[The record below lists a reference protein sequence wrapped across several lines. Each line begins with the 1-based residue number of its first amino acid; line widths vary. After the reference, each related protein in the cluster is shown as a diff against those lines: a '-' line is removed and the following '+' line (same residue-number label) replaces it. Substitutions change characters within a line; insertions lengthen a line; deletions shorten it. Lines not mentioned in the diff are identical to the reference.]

1 MMIMVMAKATSVASV
16 TLIGINSL
24 RFFIASRKTRLNTSS
39 DPKTLGLEDK
49 EYILAN
55 GNDVDAN
62 GLWALLKGQQTPVPG
77 IVISDPATS
86 LKIAVTTAAAVK
98 PKEYV
103 VQLTNPVACSA
114 VPVPPSELKIKD
126 AQDYIL
132 ANGVKADADAMGDA
146 LTESPAHIKK
156 IAIEPAVAAIN
167 VAVTQDAKDAHTAD
181 FHVNMKEPVSCKDA
195 PGVGGELKFQPSI
208 ELDATYDTYTKVA
221 AAGSTAASA
230 QIVMQ
235 GGFLQL
241 AKAAPAHH
249 PAAKPSPAK
258 SCR

>member
-1 MMIMVMAKATSVASV
+1 
-16 TLIGINSL
+16 
-24 RFFIASRKTRLNTSS
+24 
-39 DPKTLGLEDK
+39 
-49 EYILAN
+49 
-55 GNDVDAN
+55 
-62 GLWALLKGQQTPVPG
+62 LKGQQTPVPG

-230 QIVMQ
+230 ANCDARRISAA
-235 GGFLQL
+235 GEGSPG
-241 AKAAPAHH
+241 ASPRCKAFARAPRAITGPVHVRRW
-249 PAAKPSPAK
+249 PSL
-258 SCR
+258 RT